1 VSVFIGIDSPD
12 EAGIYLVV
20 PYVVG
25 ALSVPILGYF
35 VEKVN
40 KKSYLIILTTFFFF
54 VTYFI
59 MFYVETNE
67 NLREEEWIRWV
78 PVTTMGLGI
87 GLFCTVIIPTLPMIV
102 NPKLLGTAFG
112 LMEMM
117 QNLALGIFP
126 LLIGEIRETS

>member
-1 VSVFIGIDSPD
+1 MLIVIATLAESLFIPFLDNGNKYYVSVFIGIDSPD

-59 MFYVETNE
+59 MFYVETNKQ
-67 NLREEEWIRWV
+67 LRE
-78 PVTTMGLGI
+78 
-87 GLFCTVIIPTLPMIV
+87 
-102 NPKLLGTAFG
+102 
-112 LMEMM
+112 
-117 QNLALGIFP
+117 
-126 LLIGEIRETS
+126 